1 MLCLIEINDYLLQQL
16 RTLYKA
22 WFIDCLPFGNQVP
35 SDWREGRLSD
45 VLKLTKNSTK
55 KEKRPDLLYL
65 PIDVIPMNDFALT
78 EMRPNSEAQSS
89 LITFDKDDIL
99 IGAMR
104 VYFHRV
110 LPAPC
115 AGITRSTCFVL
126 KAISNEYFS
135 FALLTCDLDDCINF
149 AQSRSKGSTMP
160 YAIWE
165 GGLGDYPINIP
176 STQVLKEF
184 NQRTKPLIEK
194 IQNSYFENKNLMELR
209 DSLLP
214 KLLSGEIKLG

>member
-165 GGLGDYPINIP
+165 GGLGWNFTQNGTALLTTWDMHFLIKWDSYLRRQPYSQSTRARCP
-176 STQVLKEF
+176 S
-184 NQRTKPLIEK
+184 
-194 IQNSYFENKNLMELR
+194 
-209 DSLLP
+209 
-214 KLLSGEIKLG
+214 